1 MMDGPGP
8 GRVEHAFGEPLRGA
22 TGPGFHDRS
31 TDPNGA
37 DASEDASDLEAPASP
52 GSSKEKPFVLDAV
65 AGTLAAPDP
74 QTFLLGLA
82 SALARSARSIADG
95 ESSLGTMLRQLGH
108 ALDEDLDEEPA
119 FQDLVDALD
128 GRRFGP
134 RALQEAL
141 PIVAAFLARIV
152 SGPARETGFAATP
165 AEIAHLVGAAAQVAR
180 EALDSGGAR
189 SWRLLPDG
197 AAGFVHRRF
206 GRGTAASL
214 GSIGARVARCCH
226 LRTGSLARTHERRNP
241 PDGPERTG
249 GNCDPR
255 ALSRRGEF
263 VCQHRREP

>member
-189 SWRLLPDG
+189 SWRLLPDIATTIARP
-197 AAGFVHRRF
+197 AAQ
-206 GRGTAASL
+206 RGS
-214 GSIGARVARCCH
+214 SIGALAEALPRLWARLGPGSRDAATSEPDH
-226 LRTGSLARTHERRNP
+226 LRGRTKGETRRMVLSGPVEIVILER
-241 PDGPERTG
+241 
-249 GNCDPR
+249 
-255 ALSRRGEF
+255 
-263 VCQHRREP
+263 